1 MADVPAAAED
11 VTGEVRS
18 SLAPSKPQRTAS
30 MRDQATSQPIL
41 KKHGSSTPAL
51 NQDYEPATAP
61 PTSDSLVMLLLTA
74 FLTIFT
80 GILSR
85 RVHEFE
91 DLRGETLTFF
101 FFLLTVRSILR
112 LKRGRVSFFFSV
124 SLFWIVFLLVDR
136 YWDKSSRILFMLGW
150 SVEEGGNFFL

>member
-61 PTSDSLVMLLLTA
+61 PTSDSLVMLLLMG

-80 GILSR
+80 AIATMRGAP
-85 RVHEFE
+85 E
-91 DLRGETLTFF
+91 DAFKNLRGVIETFKLFF
-101 FFLLTVRSILR
+101 INRSY
-112 LKRGRVSFFFSV
+112 S
-124 SLFWIVFLLVDR
+124 
-136 YWDKSSRILFMLGW
+136 
-150 SVEEGGNFFL
+150 

>member
-61 PTSDSLVMLLLTA
+61 PTSDSLVMLLLMG

-80 GILSR
+80 AIATMHVQGAPGDA
-85 RVHEFE
+85 FKN
-91 DLRGETLTFF
+91 LRGVIETFNLFF
-101 FFLLTVRSILR
+101 INRSY
-112 LKRGRVSFFFSV
+112 S
-124 SLFWIVFLLVDR
+124 
-136 YWDKSSRILFMLGW
+136 
-150 SVEEGGNFFL
+150 

>member
-85 RVHEFE
+85 RGFE
-91 DLRGETLTFF
+91 TRVRGFKGRDFNFFFF

-112 LKRGRVSFFFSV
+112 LKRGRVSFFFL
-124 SLFWIVFLLVDR
+124 SLSFGSCFF
-136 YWDKSSRILFMLGW
+136 SSIDIEINRLESYLC
-150 SVEEGGNFFL
+150 

>member
-1 MADVPAAAED
+1 MVLTLWRLTMADVPAAAED

-85 RVHEFE
+85 RGFE
-91 DLRGETLTFF
+91 TRVRGFKGRDFNFFFF

-136 YWDKSSRILFMLGW
+136 Y
-150 SVEEGGNFFL
+150 

>member
-61 PTSDSLVMLLLTA
+61 PTSDSLVMLLSMG
-74 FLTIFT
+74 FLTDIPAMCT
-80 GILSR
+80 R
-85 RVHEFE
+85 EHE
-91 DLRGETLTFF
+91 ET
-101 FFLLTVRSILR
+101 RS
-112 LKRGRVSFFFSV
+112 
-124 SLFWIVFLLVDR
+124 
-136 YWDKSSRILFMLGW
+136 
-150 SVEEGGNFFL
+150 EEF

>member
-85 RVHEFE
+85 RGFE
-91 DLRGETLTFF
+91 TRVRGFKGRDFNFF
-101 FFLLTVRSILR
+101 FFFINRSKYFSK
-112 LKRGRVSFFFSV
+112 LKRGRVSFFFL
-124 SLFWIVFLLVDR
+124 SLSFGSCFF
-136 YWDKSSRILFMLGW
+136 SSIDIEINRLESYLC
-150 SVEEGGNFFL
+150 

>member
-85 RVHEFE
+85 RGFE
-91 DLRGETLTFF
+91 TRVRGFKGRDFNFFF
-101 FFLLTVRSILR
+101 FFLLTVRSIL
-112 LKRGRVSFFFSV
+112 L
-124 SLFWIVFLLVDR
+124 
-136 YWDKSSRILFMLGW
+136 
-150 SVEEGGNFFL
+150 N